1 MNQTKSSISKATVT
15 KATTDMPTSIS
26 EAKALGAKRYYTGKP
41 CPKGHVTH
49 RYTAGGGCA
58 QCISIRAKQ
67 KYDGGWRQ
75 DTTNR
80 KQINARWNASTKGL
94 AAKHRWRERNPKR
107 AWCVSICAGMRDRA
121 KAKGVLFDV
130 SAAYLESITPDTCP
144 VFGTAFSFINNVK
157 MTSDSP
163 SVDRLRPELG
173 YVGGNIV
180 VVSMR
185 ANAIKSAFTSAEV
198 LKVAQWMEEQGL

>member
-1 MNQTKSSISKATVT
+1 
-15 KATTDMPTSIS
+15 
-26 EAKALGAKRYYTGKP
+26 
-41 CPKGHVTH
+41 
-49 RYTAGGGCA
+49 
-58 QCISIRAKQ
+58 
-67 KYDGGWRQ
+67 
-75 DTTNR
+75 
-80 KQINARWNASTKGL
+80 
-94 AAKHRWRERNPKR
+94 
-107 AWCVSICAGMRDRA
+107 MRDRA